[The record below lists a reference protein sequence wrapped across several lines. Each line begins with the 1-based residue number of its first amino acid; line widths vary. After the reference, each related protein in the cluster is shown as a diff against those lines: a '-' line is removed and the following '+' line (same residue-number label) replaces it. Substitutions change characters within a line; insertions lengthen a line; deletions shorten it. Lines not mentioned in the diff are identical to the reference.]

1 MRMSDITK
9 YIDPRNWLWW
19 ALGAGAVVAGLWFGV
34 ISPYNNY
41 VSAKAVAA
49 ALEEERA
56 KTEPVF
62 KELTANFN
70 ALSQNFKDIE
80 NNVIQ
85 SRLAAAKAADTAIEK
100 EKYRADQATSRYKQ
114 QVSLSKEWAADRQ
127 AVMVVFNELPDSM
140 WSVEDIIAASDSN
153 HTGGIR
159 FGGYVKRLGQRYQS
173 CERDLKRAIETAGR
187 AVDRAA
193 ERGAAVE
200 ALKN

>member
-1 MRMSDITK
+1 MIAAAV
-9 YIDPRNWLWW
+9 
-19 ALGAGAVVAGLWFGV
+19 ALLSARWVQYVLASLAAAALLWFWV
-34 ISPYNNY
+34 INPYNNY

-49 ALEEERA
+49 ALENERA

-62 KELTANFN
+62 KQMTTNFN
-70 ALSQNFKDIE
+70 TLTQNFKDIE
-80 NNVIQ
+80 TNIIQ
-85 SRLAAAKAADTAIEK
+85 SRNAAAKAADEAVAK
-100 EKYRADQATSRYKQ
+100 EKYRADQATSRYQ
-114 QVSLSKEWAADRQ
+114 SQVKLSKEWAADRQ
-127 AVMVVFNELPDSM
+127 AVMVAFNELPDSM
-140 WSVEDIIAASDSN
+140 WNVEDIIAATDSSN
-153 HTGGIR
+153 TGGIR